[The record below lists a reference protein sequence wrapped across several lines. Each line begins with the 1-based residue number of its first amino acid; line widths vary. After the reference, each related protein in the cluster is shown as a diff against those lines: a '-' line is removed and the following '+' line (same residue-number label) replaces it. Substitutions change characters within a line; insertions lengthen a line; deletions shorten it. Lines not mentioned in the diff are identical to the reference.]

1 MTIIDISLTLSQDL
15 PVWPGSHEFHLSWAK
30 QLSEGDSCN
39 NSRMAC
45 DSHTGTHLDAPSH
58 FIGNGVT
65 IDQLPLEILI
75 GPCSVIYLPN
85 IDEITSDDLAKA
97 KIDMESTRL
106 LIRTDNSK
114 LWTIGETDFKEDFCA
129 LTPDAAQW
137 IVNQKIY
144 LIGIDYLS
152 IGKYKDGDLT
162 HQLLLGSG
170 LIVLEG
176 LNLSGVTPGKYELI
190 CLPLNIKGAEG
201 APARAVLRK
210 R

>member
-1 MTIIDISLTLSQDL
+1 MTIIDISITLSPDA
-15 PVWPGSHEFHLSWAK
+15 PVWPGSQGFHLSWSK
-30 QLSEGDSCN
+30 KLNSGDSCN
-39 NSRMAC
+39 NSQILC
-45 DSHTGTHLDAPSH
+45 DSHTGTHLDAPLHYIES
-58 FIGNGVT
+58 GVT
-65 IDQLPLEILI
+65 IDQIPLEILI

-114 LWTIGETDFKEDFCA
+114 LWTAGETDFKEDFCA

-137 IVNQKIY
+137 IVDQKIY

-152 IGKYKDGDLT
+152 IAKYKDGDIT

-176 LNLSGVTPGKYELI
+176 LNLSGVMPGEYELI
-190 CLPLNIKGAEG
+190 CLPLNVKGAEG